1 MSVTLLQQ
9 RFLDMSAPYWRDNL
23 DMNAI
28 FYAQASIA
36 YDARQKVDDIL
47 FNEFFTDTAS
57 DWGLRLKE
65 ELYGMYDGTERTL
78 TERRGRIRARERGGR
93 VATKRDLEFV
103 AASFVGG
110 KVDITP
116 DYDNFVMTVEFV
128 DTFGI
133 PTRIADVQAALDKV
147 FPAYWDII
155 YNFRFNVYRDI
166 GLYFGTYQSLSDA
179 RLSYRQLLLTD
190 QQVPSYI
197 DVKADLMLELSRYVN
212 ESKSL
217 MLSTGYLNYRG
228 LN

>member
-93 VATKRDLEFV
+93 VTTKRDLEFV
-103 AASFVGG
+103 AAGFVGG
-110 KVDITP
+110 EVEITI
-116 DYDNFVMTVEFV
+116 DYDNFVANVRFV
-128 DTFGI
+128 GVLGI
-133 PTRIADVQAALDKV
+133 PSRLPDVQDAMHRALPAYYGITYTYRYQTWTEYDGYALTWNQIDALDID
-147 FPAYWDII
+147 WDA
-155 YNFRFNVYRDI
+155 FE
-166 GLYFGTYQSLSDA
+166 TYK
-179 RLSYRQLLLTD
+179 
-190 QQVPSYI
+190 P
-197 DVKADLMLELSRYVN
+197 
-212 ESKSL
+212 
-217 MLSTGYLNYRG
+217 
-228 LN
+228 